1 MCFFAATASG
11 GSCSDPGWLATAARH
26 ALSHHHPESFA
37 SHLLVKL
44 CGPKRTVAV
53 ATGAAAGRAA
63 FAAAAA
69 GASHDRVLLLR
80 W

>member
-11 GSCSDPGWLATAARH
+11 GSFVRLARH
-26 ALSHHHPESFA
+26 GGEARAVGVPPY
-37 SHLLVKL
+37 LLVNL

-53 ATGAAAGRAA
+53 ATGAGAGRAA

-69 GASHDRVLLLR
+69 GASHDRVPLLR
-80 W
+80 R